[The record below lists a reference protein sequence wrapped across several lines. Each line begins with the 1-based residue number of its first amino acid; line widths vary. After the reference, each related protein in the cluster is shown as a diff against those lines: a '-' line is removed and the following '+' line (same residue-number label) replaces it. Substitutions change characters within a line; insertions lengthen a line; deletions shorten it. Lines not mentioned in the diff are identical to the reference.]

1 MTESPTPR
9 TALLIGASGFLGRH
23 VAAQLRAEG
32 WTVRAASGAA
42 LTDAPEATWDS
53 LTRGAQAIVNAAG
66 LTAGTLPDLTRA
78 NVLLV
83 AQALGAATRADL
95 PLVHLSSAAEYGR
108 TPHGHASREDDPARP
123 LSPYGASKLA
133 GTTLIEEAVRSG
145 RVQAAALRLTNPL
158 GAGLGEGTLPGRA
171 AATLR
176 AARAAGQR
184 SVRFGPLGAYRDFV
198 DARDV
203 ARAVTHTLTVL
214 PQGALG
220 GAVNVGSGEARP
232 VRDIVTGLAAQLG
245 YDGEVLEDAPGSP
258 RSGDVPWQQA
268 SLDRLH
274 ASGFSLRHTF
284 TDALNALLNPDA
296 HPDPGTVPA

>member
-42 LTDAPEATWDS
+42 LTDAPEATWDD

-83 AQALGAATRADL
+83 AQALGAAARAGL
-95 PLVHLSSAAEYGR
+95 PLAHLSSAAEYGR

-133 GTTLIEEAVRSG
+133 GTALIEEAVRAG

-171 AATLR
+171 AAALR

-203 ARAVTHTLTVL
+203 ARAVTHALTVL

-232 VRDIVTGLAAQLG
+232 VRDIVTGLATQLG

-268 SLDRLH
+268 SLERLH
-274 ASGFSLRHTF
+274 ASGFRLRHTF

-296 HPDPGTVPA
+296 HPDQGVVPA